1 MIRAFIALTKPAI
14 LRHAILTLLLGYVV
28 GSFQSLFSW
37 YTMFFLVVGFSF
49 LAGGAAA
56 LNHYLERDLDALM
69 SRTRTRPLPMGTIKP
84 EWALVY
90 CIVLVVLGTG
100 LLTFF
105 VNVQTGVLGLLLLV
119 LYDFVYTPL
128 KRVTWLNTFVGA
140 VPGAMPPLCGWVAA
154 TGTID
159 LGCLSLVSIFY
170 MWQLPHFFALAWMYK
185 DSYQQAGLKML
196 SVFDETGAKTLFWIV
211 FTILLLIGASVLPVV
226 MGLFGRWYLGGV
238 FLLGVLFLWSG
249 LLFVQD
255 RSFEGARRVMRMSI
269 VYQPMLFVL
278 IILDVLL

>member
-1 MIRAFIALTKPAI
+1 LYIMIRAFIALTKPAI

-159 LGCLSLVSIFY
+159 LGCLSL
-170 MWQLPHFFALAWMYK
+170 
-185 DSYQQAGLKML
+185 
-196 SVFDETGAKTLFWIV
+196 
-211 FTILLLIGASVLPVV
+211 
-226 MGLFGRWYLGGV
+226 
-238 FLLGVLFLWSG
+238 
-249 LLFVQD
+249 
-255 RSFEGARRVMRMSI
+255 
-269 VYQPMLFVL
+269 
-278 IILDVLL
+278 